1 MKFEVWRFRWSPKA
15 SIRQLDPRPSKAHLR
30 AMFIQTEST
39 PNPRTLKFLPDREV
53 LGAGSRD
60 YPDMVTATES
70 PLAAAVFAVDGV
82 ERVYLGGDFLT
93 VTKAEGA
100 EWPHLKPHVLAA
112 IMDHFTS
119 NRPVVAAGEAS
130 NETDE
135 ADIAYE
141 GEAADIVK
149 EIKEIIEA
157 RVRPA
162 VARDGGDITFHSW
175 DHAEG
180 VVRLNMR
187 GACAGCPSSTLT
199 LKAGIENMLRHYVP
213 EVTRVEQ
220 VM

>member
-1 MKFEVWRFRWSPKA
+1 MA
-15 SIRQLDPRPSKAHLR
+15 L
-30 AMFIQTEST
+30 
-39 PNPRTLKFLPDREV
+39 
-53 LGAGSRD
+53 
-60 YPDMVTATES
+60 
-70 PLAAAVFAVDGV
+70 FAVDGV
-82 ERVYLGGDFLT
+82 ERVYFGADFVT
-93 VTKAEGA
+93 ITKAEGI

-119 NRPVVAAGEAS
+119 GRPVLADADAPADA
-130 NETDE
+130 TDE

-149 EIKEIIEA
+149 ELKEIIEA

-175 DHAEG
+175 DHDQG

-199 LKAGIENMLRHYVP
+199 LKQGIENMLRHYVP
-213 EVTRVEQ
+213 EVQAVEQ
-220 VM
+220 VV

>member
-1 MKFEVWRFRWSPKA
+1 
-15 SIRQLDPRPSKAHLR
+15 
-30 AMFIQTEST
+30 MFIQTEST
-39 PNPRTLKFLPDREV
+39 PNPRTLKFLPGRDV

-60 YPDMVTATES
+60 FADADAAAIS
-70 PLAAAVFAVDGV
+70 PLAQAVMAIDGV

-93 VTKAEGA
+93 VTKAEA
-100 EWPHLKPHVLAA
+100 IEWPHLKPHVLAA
-112 IMDHFTS
+112 IMDHYTS
-119 NRPVVAAGEAS
+119 GRPVLAEGAPATGTDE
-130 NETDE
+130 NDE

-141 GEAADIVK
+141 GEAAGIVK

-187 GACAGCPSSTLT
+187 GSCAGCPSSTLT
-199 LKAGIENMLRHYVP
+199 LKQGIENMLRHYVP

-220 VM
+220 VV

>member
-1 MKFEVWRFRWSPKA
+1 
-15 SIRQLDPRPSKAHLR
+15 
-30 AMFIQTEST
+30 MFIQTEST
-39 PNPRTLKFLPDREV
+39 PNPRTLKFLPGRDV

-60 YPDMVTATES
+60 YSDVDAAAES

-82 ERVYLGGDFLT
+82 ERVYLGSDFLT
-93 VTKAEGA
+93 VTKAEGI
-100 EWPHLKPHVLAA
+100 EWPHLKPHLLAA

-119 NRPVVAAGEAS
+119 GRAVLAGEGGEAGDNS
-130 NETDE
+130 EE

-149 EIKEIIEA
+149 EIKEIIDA

-175 DHAEG
+175 DHEHG
-180 VVRLNMR
+180 VVKLNMR
-187 GACAGCPSSTLT
+187 GSCAGCPSSTLT